1 MPICSNCHIE
11 IDPLKIVLHER
22 FCFQNMKYCQTC
34 QEAFPKDEFDEH
46 LSNHLSR
53 KQSQISQEEKNF
65 NSLKRCM
72 SSKVACEFCGL
83 FLSYNDLIDH
93 EEMCGARTTQCN
105 ICKENILYKNLINH
119 MKNKHNI
126 VDNIKNLTELDNN
139 YFNSNNN
146 NNNDNFKKM
155 SSSEIRQIDEDE
167 QIARALAESLNNNYY

>member
-1 MPICSNCHIE
+1 
-11 IDPLKIVLHER
+11 
-22 FCFQNMKYCQTC
+22 MKYCQTC
-34 QEAFPKDEFDEH
+34 KEAFPKEEFDEH

-65 NSLKRCM
+65 YSLKRCM

-83 FLSYNDLIDH
+83 FLSYNDLLDH

-126 VDNIKNLTELDNN
+126 IDNIKNLTELDNN
-139 YFNSNNN
+139 YFNNNN

-155 SSSEIRQIDEDE
+155 TSSEIRQIDEDE
-167 QIARALAESLNNNYY
+167 QIARALAESLNNNNY